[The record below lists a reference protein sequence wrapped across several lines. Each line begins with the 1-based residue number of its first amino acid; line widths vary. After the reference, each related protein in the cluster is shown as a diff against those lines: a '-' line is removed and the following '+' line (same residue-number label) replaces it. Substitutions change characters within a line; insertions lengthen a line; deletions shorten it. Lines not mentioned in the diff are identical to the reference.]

1 LSDRNSEY
9 DFKWCPGCGDFGVKR
24 ALEQAIGTYTEEFEI
39 PRTSNVIV
47 AGIGCSGN
55 MVHLVDG
62 EQPFG
67 IHGIHGRTLPIAFG
81 VATSRPDLNTIVVA
95 GDGDFLSIGAE
106 HIPSVASRNPNMTCV
121 IMDNGVYGLTK
132 GQSSPTSTTGQV
144 TTSTPFGKMESQMKP
159 LELYLSYGVSFIA
172 SHYSSKPKVLADF
185 IVEGMKH
192 PGLSIIHVQ
201 SPCTTYNNTY
211 DILRGSKKD
220 NIPGTAF
227 IVDEDHDPS
236 DYNAAVELTKK
247 GGVPLGLIYKNQ
259 PPTINDLQNKI
270 IKDKSKKVE
279 DILSSY
285 SI

>member
-1 LSDRNSEY
+1 
-9 DFKWCPGCGDFGVKR
+9 
-24 ALEQAIGTYTEEFEI
+24 
-39 PRTSNVIV
+39 
-47 AGIGCSGN
+47 
-55 MVHLVDG
+55 
-62 EQPFG
+62 
-67 IHGIHGRTLPIAFG
+67 
-81 VATSRPDLNTIVVA
+81 
-95 GDGDFLSIGAE
+95 
-106 HIPSVASRNPNMTCV
+106 
-121 IMDNGVYGLTK
+121 
-132 GQSSPTSTTGQV
+132 
-144 TTSTPFGKMESQMKP
+144 MKP